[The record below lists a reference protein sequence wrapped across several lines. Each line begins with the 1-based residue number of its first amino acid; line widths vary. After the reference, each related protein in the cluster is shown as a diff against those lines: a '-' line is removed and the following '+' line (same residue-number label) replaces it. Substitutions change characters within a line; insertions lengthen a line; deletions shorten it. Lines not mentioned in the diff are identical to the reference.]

1 MRNRAPIVEIS
12 CGWEG
17 VLSCG
22 KRASVKSGQDEINGI
37 DTR

>member
-1 MRNRAPIVEIS
+1 MRSRASIVAIS

-17 VLSCG
+17 VLSCV
-22 KRASVKSGQDEINGI
+22 KRTSVKSGQDEINGI

>member
-1 MRNRAPIVEIS
+1 MKSRASIVAVS

-22 KRASVKSGQDEINGI
+22 KRASVKSGRDEINGI